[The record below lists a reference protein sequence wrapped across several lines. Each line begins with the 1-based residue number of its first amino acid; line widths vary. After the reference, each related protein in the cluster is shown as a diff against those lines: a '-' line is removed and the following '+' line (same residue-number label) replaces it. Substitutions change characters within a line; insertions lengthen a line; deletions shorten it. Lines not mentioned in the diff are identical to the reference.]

1 MMELAKD
8 TDRKQRDGKKIVSR
22 GDAILLMIAAALAAV
37 VTTAVSVSGIAGYF
51 TGPVTLELPVSSAN
65 QTASGLGLG
74 ATGHYTASG
83 LGLGATGHY
92 TVLSATIPSLP
103 SEPAALL
110 AWSAALNQL
119 GVLAILTLVFLLAY
133 RLRSAVLF
141 TAKSVW
147 IIGACGAV
155 LALAGTVGQILNGWA
170 LTRIAD
176 LVAGSGRSP
185 GESVILEAEFTTGPL
200 MLGIVLVLVA
210 AVFQYG
216 RRLQKDTEGLV

>member
-1 MMELAKD
+1 MELAKD
-8 TDRKQRDGKKIVSR
+8 SDRKPRDGKKIVSR

-51 TGPVTLELPVSSAN
+51 TGPVTLELPVSSTN

-74 ATGHYTASG
+74 SAGHYTT
-83 LGLGATGHY
+83 LTAT
-92 TVLSATIPSLP
+92 VPSLP
-103 SEPAALL
+103 PEPAALL
-110 AWSAALNQL
+110 AWSAALDQV
-119 GVLAILTLVFLLAY
+119 GVLAILMLVFLLAY

-141 TAKSVW
+141 TPKSVW

-170 LTRIAD
+170 LTRVAD
-176 LVAGSGRSP
+176 MVARSGRSP